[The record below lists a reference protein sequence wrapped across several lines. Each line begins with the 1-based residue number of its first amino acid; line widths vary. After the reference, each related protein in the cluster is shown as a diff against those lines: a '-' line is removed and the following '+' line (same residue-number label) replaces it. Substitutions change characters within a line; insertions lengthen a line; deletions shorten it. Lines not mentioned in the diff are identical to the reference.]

1 MKALRAIGFT
11 LLVLALA
18 GCPTPIDDQDDD
30 DTLTIDVTGVSLSFR
45 GIKSLEL
52 GNTLQLT
59 ATVEPSNANSG
70 IVWSSSNT
78 NAATVSQNGL
88 VTPVAEG
95 TTVITVASKKDPS
108 IKDSCTIVVIAAGT
122 AADMSGWKLYNQLAT
137 PAEGTTTELPEFING
152 EMIVTNKSTGGFAEQ
167 GVTNTTFVYYDTA
180 FTGDFS
186 IRARVKSY
194 DAVATGTGLGITV
207 GAYTQTAPGE
217 FGDDIKM
224 VTMQVRNANGG
235 DRQAYLSKADK
246 NGTDN
251 PKESGID
258 VPKEVERIFQVAR
271 NADGFTLGIYDSAS
285 GELIPGKGITIL
297 YSDVNAAIT
306 ADSPM
311 YLGFT
316 VTGVTAEISNV
327 VITSGGDEQY
337 ATVPIDAEPVMVS
350 KVTVTGPELNPDIVD
365 GTYIYHYQNSLENA
379 KADTIELTAAV
390 IPAFADDP
398 TVTWISSNESV
409 ATVDD
414 GVVMVVAAGTV
425 TITARAN
432 DGTGFEG
439 TYKMNIYEGDQPV
452 NSITLNGSGT
462 AFVGYPAKLTATISP
477 SFATNQVL
485 NWSSSNEAIA
495 TVDANGM
502 VTGEAAGTVTITVAA
517 TDGSGVSVEHEMTVS
532 ESGLE
537 RSWTFNVL
545 PDDWTNNTDY
555 GPGINDVEYQDL
567 TLLTSVSK
575 MKINTTQG
583 TPGTGG
589 AEFSAGCLQTGTNN
603 ASFLRV
609 TAQGPLW
616 ISMNYASGGS
626 SSRYPAVSINDV
638 AVVPAPEPS
647 TATSIGLTYSYMYDG
662 EGEAIIILSS
672 VGGGVRL
679 FDLKI
684 VESSSEE

>member
-1 MKALRAIGFT
+1 
-11 LLVLALA
+11 
-18 GCPTPIDDQDDD
+18 
-30 DTLTIDVTGVSLSFR
+30 VSLSFR

-258 VPKEVERIFQVAR
+258 VPKEVERIF
-271 NADGFTLGIYDSAS
+271 
-285 GELIPGKGITIL
+285 
-297 YSDVNAAIT
+297 
-306 ADSPM
+306 
-311 YLGFT
+311 
-316 VTGVTAEISNV
+316 
-327 VITSGGDEQY
+327 
-337 ATVPIDAEPVMVS
+337 
-350 KVTVTGPELNPDIVD
+350 
-365 GTYIYHYQNSLENA
+365 
-379 KADTIELTAAV
+379 
-390 IPAFADDP
+390 
-398 TVTWISSNESV
+398 
-409 ATVDD
+409 
-414 GVVMVVAAGTV
+414 
-425 TITARAN
+425 
-432 DGTGFEG
+432 
-439 TYKMNIYEGDQPV
+439 
-452 NSITLNGSGT
+452 
-462 AFVGYPAKLTATISP
+462 
-477 SFATNQVL
+477 
-485 NWSSSNEAIA
+485 
-495 TVDANGM
+495 
-502 VTGEAAGTVTITVAA
+502 
-517 TDGSGVSVEHEMTVS
+517 
-532 ESGLE
+532 
-537 RSWTFNVL
+537 
-545 PDDWTNNTDY
+545 
-555 GPGINDVEYQDL
+555 
-567 TLLTSVSK
+567 
-575 MKINTTQG
+575 
-583 TPGTGG
+583 
-589 AEFSAGCLQTGTNN
+589 
-603 ASFLRV
+603 
-609 TAQGPLW
+609 
-616 ISMNYASGGS
+616 
-626 SSRYPAVSINDV
+626 
-638 AVVPAPEPS
+638 
-647 TATSIGLTYSYMYDG
+647 
-662 EGEAIIILSS
+662 
-672 VGGGVRL
+672 
-679 FDLKI
+679 
-684 VESSSEE
+684 